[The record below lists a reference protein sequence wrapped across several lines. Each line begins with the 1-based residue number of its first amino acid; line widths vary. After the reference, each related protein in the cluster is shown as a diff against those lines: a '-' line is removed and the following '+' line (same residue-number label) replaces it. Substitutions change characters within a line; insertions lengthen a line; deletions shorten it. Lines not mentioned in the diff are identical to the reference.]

1 MSTRVF
7 LVCPHC
13 CYELRPEHPDNQG
26 PTAWLRLVPD
36 LRSSCGQNAFGNLQ
50 PALPQG
56 IFQPAEHC
64 GWIG

>member
-13 CYELRPEHPDNQG
+13 RYQLRPAHSSDGEASAYGWCQICD
-26 PTAWLRLVPD
+26 RRVVKM
-36 LRSSCGQNAFGNLQ
+36 RSAICNTV
-50 PALPQG
+50 LPQG
-56 IFQPAEHC
+56 FFQPTEQC

>member
-13 CYELRPEHPDNQG
+13 RYELRPEHPDNQG
-26 PTAWLRLVPD
+26 PTAYGWCQICDRHVVKT
-36 LRSSCGQNAFGNLQ
+36 RSAICNS
-50 PALPQG
+50 ALPQG
-56 IFQPAEHC
+56 FFQPAEHC